1 MSLYPMLIEQVE
13 DGGNGYGWSVVSL
26 GNGIFELMVLKDG
39 DPCYHTPITN
49 DVFRGD
55 WIEVNQA
62 IDRIEE
68 LETVK

>member
-1 MSLYPMLIEQVE
+1 MSLYPMLIEQVK

-26 GNGIFELMVLKDG
+26 GDGIFELAVLKDG
-39 DPCYHTPITN
+39 KICYHTPITN
-49 DVFRGD
+49 DIFRGD

-68 LETVK
+68 LEAV

>member
-1 MSLYPMLIEQVE
+1 MLIEQVK

-26 GNGIFELMVLKDG
+26 GDGIFELAVLKDG
-39 DPCYHTPITN
+39 KICYHTPITN
-49 DVFRGD
+49 DIFRGD

-68 LETVK
+68 LEAV

>member
-1 MSLYPMLIEQVE
+1 MSLYPMQIEKVE

-26 GNGIFELMVLKDG
+26 GDGIFELAVLKDG
-39 DPCYHTPITN
+39 NICYHTPITN

-68 LETVK
+68 LT

>member
-1 MSLYPMLIEQVE
+1 
-13 DGGNGYGWSVVSL
+13 
-26 GNGIFELMVLKDG
+26 LKDG
-39 DPCYHTPITN
+39 NICYHTPITN

-68 LETVK
+68 LEVVK

>member
-1 MSLYPMLIEQVE
+1 MSLYPMQIERIE

-26 GNGIFELMVLKDG
+26 GNGIFELAVLKDG
-39 DPCYHTPITN
+39 DICYHTPITN

-68 LETVK
+68 LEAVK

>member
-1 MSLYPMLIEQVE
+1 MSLYPMQIERVE

-26 GNGIFELMVLKDG
+26 GNGIFELAVLKDG
-39 DPCYHTPITN
+39 NICYHTPITN

-68 LETVK
+68 LEVVK